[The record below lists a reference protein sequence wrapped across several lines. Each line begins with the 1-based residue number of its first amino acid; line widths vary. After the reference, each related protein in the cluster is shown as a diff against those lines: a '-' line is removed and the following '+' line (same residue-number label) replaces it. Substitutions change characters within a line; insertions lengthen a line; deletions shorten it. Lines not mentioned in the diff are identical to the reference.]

1 MLNNPEDQKLLILA
15 QATLTRSN
23 ATQAAALRDTT
34 GRTYV
39 AISINSAALILDAVE
54 AVFTVAMASQITGIE
69 AVVFAGSPI
78 VKIAAIIEFAPTAA
92 IYFANDGVTP
102 DKIA

>member
-1 MLNNPEDQKLLILA
+1 MLSNPEDEKLLTLA
-15 QATLTRSN
+15 QATLRRSG
-23 ATQAAALRDTT
+23 AAQAAALRDVT

-39 AISINSAALILDAVE
+39 AIAINQKALKLDAVE

-69 AVVFAGSPI
+69 SLVFVGEKSAH
-78 VKIAAIIEFAPTAA
+78 IAAIIEFAPTAA
-92 IYFANDGVTP
+92 IFFANDGGTT